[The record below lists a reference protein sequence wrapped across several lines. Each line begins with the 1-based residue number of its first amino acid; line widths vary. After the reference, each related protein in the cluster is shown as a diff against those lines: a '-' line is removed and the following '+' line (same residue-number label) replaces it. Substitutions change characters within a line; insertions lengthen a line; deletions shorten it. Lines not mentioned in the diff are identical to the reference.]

1 MSQYPP
7 NCMATPPPFYPPWFG
22 PPVPTTPQ
30 MPDLH
35 SLREYIRGLKEWEKE
50 LKGDEKKKPD
60 PKYPAPSVF
69 SMMLLM
75 LLLSPIT
82 GPTMYHFFQASLGIL
97 HK

>member
-1 MSQYPP
+1 MYQP
-7 NCMATPPPFYPPWFG
+7 NCMATPPPFYPWFG
-22 PPVPTTPQ
+22 PPAPTTPQ

-50 LKGDEKKKPD
+50 LKGDEKKKPESKG
-60 PKYPAPSVF
+60 PNASVI
-69 SMMLLM
+69 SVMLLM

-82 GPTMYHFFQASLGIL
+82 GPSMYYFFQLSLGIL